1 VPAGFLGLGSLPLD
15 EVLPFSLWW
24 RDQLAEGSF
33 LAPSWPVRYGGRGL
47 GPWADVVIAEELA
60 RRGLPDGAPNDRFG
74 IQMLGNT
81 LLVHGSEAQRQEFL
95 PAILAGERRFAQ
107 GYSEPN
113 AGSDLASLTLRAERD
128 GDRYRLFG
136 QKTWSSE
143 AHLANWMFVLA
154 RTEPYAPRHRGISF
168 LLVPLTEEGI
178 EVRPIR
184 MLSGRREF
192 NEVFFDGA
200 IARADHMVGARGG
213 GWPVAMTLLGFE
225 RGAQAATLP
234 IRFQEELARLVA
246 LAQARGVPLERIAD
260 RASELAALAAFGRR
274 VLEERDHGVAREGTA
289 QVFKLAWSA
298 YHQRVTE
305 DAVELWGEEALVPTG
320 RGTSS
325 AFRTDDPGA
334 PNSSQSWVDVWL
346 HARAGTIYAGTSEI
360 QRTILGERVLGLA
373 REPR

>member
-1 VPAGFLGLGSLPLD
+1 VPAGFAGIGSLAPD

-24 RDQLAEGSF
+24 RDQLAEGGF

-60 RRGLPDGAPNDRFG
+60 HRGLPEGAPNDRFG

-81 LLVHGSEAQRQEFL
+81 LLVHGSEAQREEFL

-113 AGSDLASLTLRAERD
+113 AGSDLASLALRGERD

-154 RTEPYAPRHRGISF
+154 RTEPDAPRHRGIS
-168 LLVPLTEEGI
+168 LMLVPLAQEGVEI
-178 EVRPIR
+178 RPIR

-200 IARADHMVGARGG
+200 TARLDDVVGGPGG

-225 RGAQAATLP
+225 RGAQVATLP
-234 IRFQEELARLVA
+234 IRFEAELARLMT
-246 LAQARGVPLERIAD
+246 LAQERGIPLERLAA
-260 RASELAALAAFGRR
+260 RASELAALVAFGRR
-274 VLEERDHGVAREGTA
+274 ALEERARGAERDGTA
-289 QVFKLAWSA
+289 QIFKLAWSG

-305 DAVELWGEEALVPTG
+305 DAVALLGEEALAPSG
-320 RGTSS
+320 RGASS

-360 QRTILGERVLGLA
+360 QRSILGERVLGLA